1 MAEAIEVQISDL
13 KPFPLN
19 PNTHS
24 DDQIAALVG
33 SIQEFGWRG
42 AIDIDENNVILSG
55 HGRVEAAKL
64 AGLESVKAE
73 VIDNFTDAQKQ
84 GWVLAS
90 NKIAAMAGTNVE
102 ILEMA
107 VGKLVD
113 DNFDITL
120 TGYKEWEL
128 ARLFDDPADHDSDSD
143 SSGEQGTN
151 RPVISVTV
159 VFDDEEQKEK
169 WYAFMRI
176 LKAEFPEALTTA
188 QRLTSHIKSLAE

>member
-1 MAEAIEVQISDL
+1 VSEIIEVQLSDL

-19 PNTHS
+19 PATHS

-42 AIDIDENNVILSG
+42 VIEIDEDNVILSG

-73 VIDNFTDAQKQ
+73 RFDDMTDAQKHA
-84 GWVLAS
+84 WVIAA
-90 NKIAAMAGTNVE
+90 NKLAAMAGLNVE
-102 ILEMA
+102 ILEMN

-113 DNFDITL
+113 DGYDISL